1 MQRLIKWVMRLA
13 VLGSV
18 LIGVSYVGA
27 RATAGQFV
35 GMDSALDHR
44 TIRFAFEGVS
54 ILKTRPRAWVFTY
67 GSTSLPGV
75 KGAQI
80 VISATGKL
88 LATRPPD
95 LERRLEQQAR
105 SKIPTELRED

>member
-1 MQRLIKWVMRLA
+1 MQRLIKWVMMLT
-13 VLGSV
+13 VLGGV
-18 LIGVSYVGA
+18 LAGVSYVGA

-35 GMDSALDHR
+35 GSDSPLAGR
-44 TIRFAFEGVS
+44 TIRFAFAGIPSLE
-54 ILKTRPRAWVFTY
+54 TTPRAWVFTY

-75 KGAQI
+75 ERAQI
-80 VISATGKL
+80 IVSATGRL

-105 SKIPTELRED
+105 SWIPEELRED

>member
-1 MQRLIKWVMRLA
+1 VQRLIKWVMMLA
-13 VLGSV
+13 VVGGV
-18 LIGVSYVGA
+18 LAAVSYVGA

-35 GMDSALDHR
+35 GSNPPLGRR
-44 TIRFAFEGVS
+44 TIRFAFGGIS
-54 ILKTRPRAWVFTY
+54 SLNTTPRAWVFTY

-75 KGAQI
+75 ERAQI
-80 VISATGKL
+80 IVSPTGKL

-105 SKIPTELRED
+105 LWIPAELRED